1 VYGLYP
7 TIKFASILGLKRI
20 EQRQPNTL
28 NTSKRAYAGS
38 IARSI
43 TSSTTTERHL
53 ARGPVS
59 TARLRNLDIVDEGIK
74 RRSLL
79 PQPSSVGRDVVTEQT
94 GSGDSVKPVKTGFRW
109 TQSEEEGPK
118 AAEEIVS
125 RLPVPQMLL
134 SSTAQKTDQPTT
146 DKNMASISSV
156 PATDVKRSQSTRKPT
171 NVNSIRKPEFRGHSR
186 NTSAVVN
193 PSEYKAPVS
202 HRRQLSHMPSST
214 CSLRR
219 PKSGSTHSRR
229 ATSAASTSGS
239 ISNISTRSKTAAAS
253 NRVAGV
259 CLTTF
264 KEAPSTINKHAA
276 LEKRTPTDHE
286 QSRYQRSSFG
296 TTTVSSISNKP
307 TRPAFTTLQQ
317 HYTPKKSAKAPTLS
331 MIAASPTKVANA
343 HVLSSE
349 MSRLQ
354 TELLQLHLLH
364 RTSAKIQRQWEDS
377 AESTLHH
384 LYDDV
389 AEGYRALRFKQGEAQ
404 ERTDLQALRVWEA
417 SHDRRSFSEKMG
429 LLSRTLQDLSN
440 MDSEGGKFAHVVT
453 TFERWLVM
461 SEDAKELGQRS
472 NSSDTQGIEFLE
484 SLGEGWRADV
494 AALETRVASRTLDL
508 KRLGQPLE
516 GSSLAYLVEICSTL
530 AAQMSEE
537 LRSMREIECEVLARE
552 AAWVRRAVDC
562 IDAEY
567 ECEAK
572 NAKSAI
578 RRGVWQTRGGETQ
591 Y

>member
-1 VYGLYP
+1 MYGLYP
-7 TIKFASILGLKRI
+7 TIKFASILGLKRSK
-20 EQRQPNTL
+20 QRQPNTL
-28 NTSKRAYAGS
+28 NTSKRAHAGG

-43 TSSTTTERHL
+43 TSSTITERHL
-53 ARGPVS
+53 ARGPGS

-94 GSGDSVKPVKTGFRW
+94 ESGGGVKPFKTGLRW
-109 TQSEEEGPK
+109 TQSEEEVPK

-125 RLPVPQMLL
+125 RLPVPQMPLL
-134 SSTAQKTDQPTT
+134 STAQKTDQPTT
-146 DKNMASISSV
+146 DKAMDSNISV
-156 PATDVKRSQSTRKPT
+156 AATAIKRSQSLRKPA
-171 NVNSIRKPEFRGHSR
+171 NVDGVRKPELRGHSR

-193 PSEYKAPVS
+193 PSEYTAPIPR
-202 HRRQLSHMPSST
+202 RRQLSYMPSST

-219 PKSGSTHSRR
+219 PNSGSTHSSR

-239 ISNISTRSKTAAAS
+239 ISNISTRSKTTAAS

-264 KEAPSTINKHAA
+264 KEAPSIANKHVA
-276 LEKRTPTDHE
+276 LEKQTPTDHE
-286 QSRYQRSSFG
+286 QRRYQRSSFG
-296 TTTVSSISNKP
+296 TTTASSISNKP

-317 HYTPKKSAKAPTLS
+317 HYTPKKSAKTPTLS

-364 RTSAKIQRQWEDS
+364 RTSAEIQRQWEDS

-384 LYDDV
+384 VYDDV
-389 AEGYRALRFKQGEAQ
+389 AEGYRALRFNQGKAQ

-417 SHDRRSFSEKMG
+417 SHDRHSFSEKMG

-440 MDSEGGKFAHVVT
+440 MDSEGGKFARVVT

-461 SEDAKELGQRS
+461 REDAKEVGQPS
-472 NSSDTQGIEFLE
+472 NSSDTQGMEFLE

-494 AALETRVASRTLDL
+494 TALEMRVASRTLDL
-508 KRLGQPLE
+508 KRLEQPLE

-562 IDAEY
+562 IDAEVH
-567 ECEAK
+567 CEAK
-572 NAKSAI
+572 NAKSVI
-578 RRGVWQTRGGETQ
+578 RRGVWQTGG
-591 Y
+591 